1 MGAVNTTYT
10 FTPTDTITS
19 TKMNNII
26 DETVMTSDAVLGGS
40 GGSGGL
46 DISSGKLSISA
57 NAINSSRLAANSV
70 SSSNIVDGTIV
81 NADISPTAG
90 IAGTKIVSQF
100 GSQNITATGDIGLEG
115 TASDYTVVTCNN
127 TSGVQVQLNANGN
140 TEGNVRTTTNHPLT
154 LSTNNTERMRISA
167 AGNVGVGTSSP
178 SYLLDVSGTG
188 FPTAKVAST
197 YTASGK
203 TYSSLVMGACT
214 GTNTGVQTGFV
225 TDSSSP
231 SNSFYH
237 VTPWGGTE
245 GFNFKLSSS
254 GRVGISVAG
263 EPSSTLQ
270 VGGTVTATAFAG
282 PLTGNVTGNASTA
295 TTAAS
300 CSGNSATATLA
311 TKAST
316 LSQGGGN
323 GTAMTFNWN
332 GQGGQPTWLWGGN
345 DGVNHYVYNPSNF
358 SVNYANS
365 AGSAGSATTASTVSN
380 GAITAAK
387 LNGGQSGSAPVY
399 GVRAWVNFVG
409 RGTNGNCTIRSAGN
423 VSSVSRT
430 NPGKYT
436 VFFSIPMQGTNYTVI
451 SSSGSS
457 PGSPRFSCADR
468 TTASTGSIEIETDNI
483 SGSGDDFNENNVM
496 VME

>member
-1 MGAVNTTYT
+1 
-10 FTPTDTITS
+10 
-19 TKMNNII
+19 
-26 DETVMTSDAVLGGS
+26 
-40 GGSGGL
+40 
-46 DISSGKLSISA
+46 
-57 NAINSSRLAANSV
+57 
-70 SSSNIVDGTIV
+70 
-81 NADISPTAG
+81 
-90 IAGTKIVSQF
+90 
-100 GSQNITATGDIGLEG
+100 
-115 TASDYTVVTCNN
+115 
-127 TSGVQVQLNANGN
+127 VQLNANGN

-203 TYSSLVMGACT
+203 TYSSLVMGAWT

-387 LNGGQSGSAPVY
+387 LNGAQSGNAPIY
-399 GVRAWVNFVG
+399 GCRAWVSFVG
-409 RGTNGNCTIRSAGN
+409 RSTNGDCTIRSAGN
-423 VSSVSRT
+423 VYRVART
-430 NPGKYT
+430 AEGRYT
-436 VFFSIPMQGTNYTVI
+436 VYFTTAMQDAEYATITGSDANSSHKIAGVI
-451 SSSGSS
+451 SQG
-457 PGSPRFSCADR
+457 ADVVNIAYSQIQ
-468 TTASTGSIEIETDNI
+468 TSTSRIDPTWGQVSI
-483 SGSGDDFNENNVM
+483 FR
-496 VME
+496 